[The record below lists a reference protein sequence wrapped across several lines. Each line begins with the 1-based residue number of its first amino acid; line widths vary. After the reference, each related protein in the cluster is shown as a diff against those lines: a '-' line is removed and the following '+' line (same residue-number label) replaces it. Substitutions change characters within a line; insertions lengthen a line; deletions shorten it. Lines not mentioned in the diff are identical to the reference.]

1 MSKDWNGKSK
11 GKPWGYRFFIK
22 IIDLFGVRFA
32 YSFAI
37 GVSFFYVLFSG
48 KERKALLQFFKKGLH
63 YSSGKAFIA
72 TMETFYNFAT
82 VIIDRFA
89 LRTDRKKEYD
99 HTFKN
104 KHYLLEMNSGGKG
117 GFLIS
122 GHVGNWENAADML
135 GKQINKNTNVLLLD
149 AEQKKIKEVISENT
163 ESAKFNIIPIKDDLS
178 HIIAI
183 HQALKR
189 GELIAL
195 HADRLMG
202 QDKYFE
208 LPFLKSKA
216 KFPSGPFIMA
226 YKFKVPVT
234 FVFASKGKNK
244 TYHLSSTLP
253 VTGGETVDSPEELAK
268 LYVKRLEEEVYQT
281 PTQWFNFY
289 NYFND

>member
-1 MSKDWNGKSK
+1 MSENWNGKSK

-22 IIDLFGVRFA
+22 VIDVFGVRFA
-32 YSFAI
+32 YVFAI
-37 GVSFFYVLFSG
+37 GVSFFYVLFAK
-48 KERKALLQFFKKGLH
+48 KERRALMNFFITGFA
-63 YSSGKAFIA
+63 YSRPRAFFA
-72 TMETFYNFAT
+72 TTQTFYNFAT

-89 LRTDRKKEYD
+89 MRTVRKKEFK

-104 KHYLLEMNSGGKG
+104 MNYLLDINEGGKG

-135 GKQINKNTNVLLLD
+135 GNQISRNTNVLLLD
-149 AEQKKIKEVISENT
+149 AEVEKIKEVIQENT
-163 ESAKFNIIPIKDDLS
+163 DGAQFNIIPIKDDLS

-189 GELIAL
+189 GEMIAL
-195 HADRLMG
+195 HADRMMG

-216 KFPSGPFIMA
+216 RFPSGPFIMA
-226 YKFKVPVT
+226 FKFKVPVT

-253 VTGGETVDSPEELAK
+253 VVGSETVDSPEALAL
-268 LYVKRLEEEVYQT
+268 LYVQRLEEEVKQH

-289 NYFND
+289 DYFNA